1 MYDLLLC
8 WPGGYLFFLFTF
20 FPSKT
25 LLPCRGGQKRGSCPA
40 VLLPDPGT
48 VLIPHLSHQHSGI
61 KSPSE
66 SVLNNWY
73 FLSANYVK
81 NSAID
86 ISDVSTNI
94 LKFFWL
100 HIVKISGLAE
110 QLNTQSSSPVLL
122 GWFQVHPI
130 PIGYLIHYLIRSTTK
145 SVYDVF

>member
-8 WPGGYLFFLFTF
+8 WPGGYLFFRFTF

-40 VLLPDPGT
+40 VLSPDLGT
-48 VLIPHLSHQHSGI
+48 VSMPHLSYQHSGI

-73 FLSANYVK
+73 FLSAITSRVLLL
-81 NSAID
+81 
-86 ISDVSTNI
+86 I
-94 LKFFWL
+94 LVICKLILWKSFSCILLKSVGWL
-100 HIVKISGLAE
+100 DR
-110 QLNTQSSSPVLL
+110 QLGCPVVL

-130 PIGYLIHYLIRSTTK
+130 HFGYLIHYLH
-145 SVYDVF
+145 Y